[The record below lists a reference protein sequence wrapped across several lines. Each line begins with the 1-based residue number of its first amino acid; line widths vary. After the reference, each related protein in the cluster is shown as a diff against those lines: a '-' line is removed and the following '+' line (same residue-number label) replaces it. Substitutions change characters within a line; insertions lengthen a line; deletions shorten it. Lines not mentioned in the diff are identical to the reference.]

1 VFLLSFRNNDRN
13 RATQSSAVTQKRS
26 SRSNVTLLSSATI
39 NSLCRK
45 DNRRIDDD
53 TVLVNKTQPSQRRR
67 QRQPPQQQ
75 TATLLLQQPWRSN
88 ATLLDS
94 YVQQFCS
101 TVLLDSSTLA
111 GFCYCAHIASAIAL
125 MSFVTINQI
134 CLDDKLSYG
143 QPTAFVCTTAIAKP
157 TGPSQQGQANMA
169 KPICFY
175 NATKRRQAT
184 TDSLFQ
190 ATNGPADR
198 PM

>member
-1 VFLLSFRNNDRN
+1 MSRCSAAQQSTVFVAKTTV
-13 RATQSSAVTQKRS
+13 ATTTVTTT
-26 SRSNVTLLSSATI
+26 VATTT
-39 NSLCRK
+39 
-45 DNRRIDDD
+45 RR
-53 TVLVNKTQPSQRRR
+53 QPSQ
-67 QRQPPQQQ
+67 QQNSHV
-75 TATLLLQQPWRSN
+75 AA

-94 YVQQFCS
+94 YVRQFCS

-111 GFCYCAHIASAIAL
+111 SFCYCAYIASAIAL
-125 MSFVTINQI
+125 VSCATINQI

-143 QPTAFVCTTAIAKP
+143 QPMAFVSTTAIR
-157 TGPSQQGQANMA
+157 QANMA
-169 KPICFY
+169 KPNCFY